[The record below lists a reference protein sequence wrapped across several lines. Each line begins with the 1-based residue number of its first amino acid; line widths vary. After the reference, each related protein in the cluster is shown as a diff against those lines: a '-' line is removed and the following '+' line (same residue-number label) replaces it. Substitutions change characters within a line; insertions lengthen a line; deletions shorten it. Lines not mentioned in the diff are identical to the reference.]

1 MKEAVLLHICCGPC
15 SLYVV
20 EELRGRGLDVVGY
33 FYNPNIHPYME
44 YRKRIE
50 SLYKASQ
57 AMDYKLLV
65 KTGYDI
71 EDYFRAVA
79 SNEEFPVRCERCY
92 ELRLGRAAKMAK
104 EKGLSRFTST
114 LFYSKYQ
121 DHDRMKRIAEKA
133 AQDAGVEFL
142 YIDFRKRWKEGVELS
157 KKLGLY
163 RQKYCGCLYSERERY
178 LPEYR
183 PKRGKSRWNRRTS

>member
-1 MKEAVLLHICCGPC
+1 
-15 SLYVV
+15 VV

-65 KTGYDI
+65 ETGYDI

-79 SNEEFPVRCERCY
+79 SNEAFPVRCERCY
-92 ELRLGRAAKMAK
+92 ELRLGKAAKMAK

-121 DHDRMKRIAEKA
+121 DHDRMKRIAEGA
-133 AQDAGVEFL
+133 ARDAGVEFL
-142 YIDFRKRWKEGVELS
+142 YIDFRKGWKEGVELS